1 MITKIAILSDHEIII
16 VLKFVCFV
24 VVVVVV
30 VVEKLNF
37 KAFRIKLFVSFS
49 YNFMNS
55 RKNSGALIFLR
66 KSVGEYFFSFWVFFH
81 GHLRFTGQQ
90 GKGRVSV

>member
-16 VLKFVCFV
+16 VLKFVCF
-24 VVVVVV
+24 VVVVV

>member
-16 VLKFVCFV
+16 VLKFVCF
-24 VVVVVV
+24 VVVV